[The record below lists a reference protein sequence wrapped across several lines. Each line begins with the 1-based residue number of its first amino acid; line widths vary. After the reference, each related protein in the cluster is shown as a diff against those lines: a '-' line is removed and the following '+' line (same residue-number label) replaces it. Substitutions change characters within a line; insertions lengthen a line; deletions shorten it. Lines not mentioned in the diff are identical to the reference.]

1 MAEPDRMGAAT
12 MRHTVKANPDSPTRR
27 GLWQRSPISRAFCEG
42 CSNFL
47 DMSENPFHTSL
58 RGRLMAGW
66 VAAGTLGCQHNRLPG
81 EKAPHWLRPGRRA
94 LTLEAVQCFDWQL
107 FDHTCLQMSTGS
119 ASLRRELAIKKT
131 RACLLRSSRLGEKT
145 FTRHT
150 LCTLRLHLSCLGER
164 SITLNNGAADANG
177 R

>member
-1 MAEPDRMGAAT
+1 
-12 MRHTVKANPDSPTRR
+12 MRHTVKTTPGNPSRR
-27 GLWQRSPISRAFCEG
+27 VMWQRSPVARAFCKR
-42 CSNFL
+42 CSIFL
-47 DMSENPFHTSL
+47 EMSESLFHTC
-58 RGRLMAGW
+58 RWACLMGGS
-66 VAAGTLGCQHNRLPG
+66 VVTGISSCQHHEVRR
-81 EKAPHWLRPGRRA
+81 EKAPARLQRSRLA
-94 LTLEAVQCFDWQL
+94 LMPEAATYDDWHL
-107 FDHTCLQMSTGS
+107 ARHICHQMSTGS
-119 ASLRRELAIKKT
+119 ASRRRELAIKKT